1 MIRYQTCTVAAV
13 RASLPRADAL
23 HHLRI
28 EHFLRLLELVHEA
41 PFASVTF
48 AAAKHHTRRFR
59 TLSDRLYLVRE
70 RYHERERRERE
81 KREMCHHQDSSSCD
95 VGDFFDGGPPDESEF
110 TGKGQSACTRHQ
122 RLEPAYIFTR
132 KQLIYS
138 ASKGPHSDGWA
149 LIFPWYPVQLYPW
162 R

>member
-1 MIRYQTCTVAAV
+1 MYFLRDARWESQVIGYQSCTDAVV

-81 KREMCHHQDSSSCD
+81 KREMCHHPFSSSCE
-95 VGDFFDGGPPDESEF
+95 VGDFLMG
-110 TGKGQSACTRHQ
+110 AAR
-122 RLEPAYIFTR
+122 
-132 KQLIYS
+132 
-138 ASKGPHSDGWA
+138 
-149 LIFPWYPVQLYPW
+149 
-162 R
+162 

>member
-95 VGDFFDGGPPDESEF
+95 VGDFLMGGRPMKVNSQEKDSQHALDTKDSNRRTYLHGNNSFTVPPKDRIPMV
-110 TGKGQSACTRHQ
+110 G
-122 RLEPAYIFTR
+122 L
-132 KQLIYS
+132 
-138 ASKGPHSDGWA
+138 
-149 LIFPWYPVQLYPW
+149 
-162 R
+162 